1 MTTMTSE
8 ILTVLVIT
16 AAALWLGYCLGFT
29 SGNKRG
35 RDLQWVEDFI
45 NAQKTNATGA
55 TMPGASSQKPND
67 QQTKTSRGSAHP
79 V

>member
-1 MTTMTSE
+1 MTSE
-8 ILTVLVIT
+8 ILTVIVIT

-45 NAQKTNATGA
+45 NAQKAERDRRDHAGRF
-55 TMPGASSQKPND
+55 KPK
-67 QQTKTSRGSAHP
+67 TK
-79 V
+79 